1 MEKIRYK
8 HLNKNKM
15 ENSNNTGKMLGVM
28 LLGGAIGATLGVLFA
43 PAKGSD
49 TRRKISRKGSD
60 LSDELQD
67 KFETFMDDVKA
78 EIDMVKN
85 KATELIN
92 GEVNKLDSKK

>member
-1 MEKIRYK
+1 
-8 HLNKNKM
+8 M

-28 LLGGAIGATLGVLFA
+28 LLGGAIGATLGILFA